1 MKKFYLAL
9 FAMAAALAIAPAAL
23 ADSTTFSGTGLD
35 PSNGV
40 LYVGNTGDAQY
51 VPASGLTP
59 AYAELSTP
67 DSGLN
72 GDSPAVFAPISNWD
86 LDSIAASYDLLS
98 SSGGNGNQPY
108 LTLWLNDGNPSDN
121 WIEIIGMGG
130 PTLDGSS
137 AIHVLDW
144 NDNTELYWGD
154 SLSSIYNDVYSPTGV
169 TFGDMQV
176 EYVGV
181 EIGEWDNGDAAIP
194 ASAEIDSI
202 TVSQT
207 PEPSS
212 LLLLGSGLLGL
223 AFVAFRRAKASG
235 MSF

>member
-1 MKKFYLAL
+1 MKKFCLAL
-9 FAMAAALAIAPAAL
+9 FAIAAALAITPAAL
-23 ADSTTFSGTGLD
+23 ADSTTYSGTGLSGLD
-35 PSNGV
+35 YSSG
-40 LYVGNTGDAQY
+40 ASY
-51 VPASGLTP
+51 VPAAGLTP
-59 AYAELSTP
+59 AYAYLSTS

-72 GDSPAVFAPISNWD
+72 GDSPAVFAPVSGWT
-86 LDSIAASYDLLS
+86 LSSVAASYDLLS

-108 LTLWLNDGNPSDN
+108 LSLWLDDGNPSDN
-121 WIEIIGMGG
+121 WVEIIGMGG

-144 NDNTELYWGD
+144 NDYTELYWGD
-154 SLSSIYNDVYSPTGV
+154 SLSSIYNDVYTPAGI

-176 EYVGV
+176 DYVGV
-181 EIGEWDNGDAAIP
+181 EIGEWDNGEATIP
-194 ASAEIDSI
+194 ASAAIDSI

-223 AFVAFRRAKASG
+223 ALVAFRKAKASG
-235 MSF
+235 VTF